1 MGTKDGFGTYTWAD
15 ASKFQ
20 GDWKDNKI
28 DGKVTCFF
36 CFLCGRE
43 LILGLMAGAIRV
55 NGRTI
60 TCMDS
65 EYIPGQ
71 MAEGM
76 KVSISMTRNMASAST
91 SGLMAGSI

>member
-28 DGKVTCFF
+28 DGKVTYLA
-36 CFLCGRE
+36 FLCVRE
-43 LILGLMAGAIRV
+43 LILGRTGGAILV
-55 NGRTI
+55 NGRI
-60 TCMDS
+60 IICMDS
-65 EYIPGQ
+65 ECIHGL

-76 KVSISMTRNMASAST
+76 KESTSTIRNMASENT
-91 SGLMAGSI
+91 SGQMVGSI

>member
-1 MGTKDGFGTYTWAD
+1 MFFG
-15 ASKFQ
+15 
-20 GDWKDNKI
+20 
-28 DGKVTCFF
+28 
-36 CFLCGRE
+36 FLCGRE
-43 LILGLMAGAIRV
+43 LIHGRTAGATQV

-65 EYIPGQ
+65 ECIPGQ

-76 KVSISMTRNMASAST
+76 KVSILMTRNMASAST

>member
-1 MGTKDGFGTYTWAD
+1 MFFGFL
-15 ASKFQ
+15 F
-20 GDWKDNKI
+20 
-28 DGKVTCFF
+28 
-36 CFLCGRE
+36 GRE
-43 LILGLMAGAIRV
+43 LIHGPTAGVTRV

-76 KVSISMTRNMASAST
+76 KVSISMTRNMALGST
-91 SGLMAGSI
+91 SGLMADNI

>member
-28 DGKVTCFF
+28 DGKVTFF
-36 CFLCGRE
+36 VFVFVRE
-43 LILGLMAGAIRV
+43 LILGRMGGATRV
-55 NGRTI
+55 NGRI
-60 TCMDS
+60 IICMVS
-65 EYIPGQ
+65 ECIHGL

-76 KVSISMTRNMASAST
+76 KESTSMIRNMASENT
-91 SGLMAGSI
+91 SGQMVGSI